1 LSKKLPKEVVAH
13 WPEVFGSV
21 EIKSIP
27 VEYLESVNVTFDGGE
42 IWEITMDQ
50 RKLLKEGTTVDE
62 VLNDLLAEYED
73 TISKVDFRVHTDKV
87 KRDMIKT
94 TRKFMKG
101 KFRKPKT
108 DN

>member
-1 LSKKLPKEVVAH
+1 LSKKLPRDVVAH

-27 VEYLESVNVTFDGGE
+27 VEYLHSVLITFEDGE
-42 IWEITMDQ
+42 VWEVMMDT
-50 RKLLKEGTTVDE
+50 RHLLDEGTTVDK
-62 VLNDLLAEYED
+62 VLEELLQEYD
-73 TISKVDFRVHTDKV
+73 GQIDKVDFRLHTDKV

-101 KFRKPKT
+101 KFRKPK
-108 DN
+108 DEV